1 MKIFLIPVLAA
12 LIAMAGCQSAP
23 HSTLY
28 QDLGELPGIE
38 KIVDDFLLAS
48 AVTRELP
55 IISLKQ
61 IPSGC
66 AANWSSSSAPNPV
79 AAAPILAIP

>member
-38 KIVDDFLLAS
+38 KIVDDFLFGLGSDSRIAHHFAEADPERLRS
-48 AVTRELP
+48 
-55 IISLKQ
+55 
-61 IPSGC
+61 
-66 AANWSSSSAPNPV
+66 NWSSSSAPNPV